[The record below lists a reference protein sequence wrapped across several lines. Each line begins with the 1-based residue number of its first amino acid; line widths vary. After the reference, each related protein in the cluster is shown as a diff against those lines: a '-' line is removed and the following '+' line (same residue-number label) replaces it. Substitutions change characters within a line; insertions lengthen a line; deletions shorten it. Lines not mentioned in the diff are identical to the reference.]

1 MTNSAIKS
9 RTAVGLRRDDTR
21 FALGKAMSEPV
32 GIGGAAADH
41 SGDTAAEVRGLV
53 LAMLLAGLAGIVDAI
68 GYLHLNGLFVSFM
81 SGNSTQLAVALGQGN
96 LAQAGAIAG
105 LIALF
110 VLGAAAG
117 QALADFTGRWHMT
130 WVLICVAILLAIG
143 AIIGAAA
150 EPMVFAMGAM
160 NAAMRRA
167 GSTPVSLTFVTGTLV
182 RFGQGLADFLA
193 RRARGWIWSAQA
205 TPWLGMV
212 VGATIGGAAYMQFGE
227 AATWV
232 PVGLAGLL
240 AACSAAILQPD

>member
-1 MTNSAIKS
+1 
-9 RTAVGLRRDDTR
+9 
-21 FALGKAMSEPV
+21 MSEPV
-32 GIGGAAADH
+32 GIGGAAANH
-41 SGDTAAEVRGLV
+41 SGDTAAEAEVRGLV

-182 RFGQGLADFLA
+182 RFGQGLGDLLVRHAK
-193 RRARGWIWSAQA
+193 GWSWVAQA

-232 PVGLAGLL
+232 PVSLAGLL